1 MTDSYDDPFYIETDK
16 DGVEYACFIDFI
28 NNNDPLFDDDLIEC
42 AELVIEDD
50 FDDLDFDE

>member
-1 MTDSYDDPFYIETDK
+1 
-16 DGVEYACFIDFI
+16 
-28 NNNDPLFDDDLIEC
+28 LFDDDLIEC